1 MLDPV
6 DPPYRMYHVSYG
18 LSCFLQSPLFC
29 HGLSQSFSTIVYFP
43 ISNNLIHSFNN
54 NYTYAFNLGSHVLQ
68 SISFL
73 QLVKYSYICTS
84 ESPILWRWN
93 MLHVDQ
99 RKAIRF
105 VPTSFGLITWFKI
118 RIEKLWCINII
129 HAYFVFHL
137 FLHAKFVHW
146 HTTGIAAR

>member
-1 MLDPV
+1 MVGNHASKEKGCQYRQSNVYQFLFSYHLSHFITYKTYKEYFDIDFVYFKFQRTKYHGMEWLMLDPV

-84 ESPILWRWN
+84 ESPILWR
-93 MLHVDQ
+93 
-99 RKAIRF
+99 
-105 VPTSFGLITWFKI
+105 
-118 RIEKLWCINII
+118 
-129 HAYFVFHL
+129 
-137 FLHAKFVHW
+137 
-146 HTTGIAAR
+146 